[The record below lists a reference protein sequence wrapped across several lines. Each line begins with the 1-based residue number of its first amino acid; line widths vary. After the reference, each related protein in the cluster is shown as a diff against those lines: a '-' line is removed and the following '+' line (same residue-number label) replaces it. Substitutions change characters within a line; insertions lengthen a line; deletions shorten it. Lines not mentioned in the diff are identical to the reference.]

1 MFIFFYYCISSH
13 AILPRIFTY
22 VNSFIP
28 SLFSSPN
35 NCKKIFFFNQSIKFF
50 FSRFLYNSDVVFVH
64 LSFRISSHS
73 CSNSSPPTVTQKPN
87 IFIVVSHK
95 TSFKSDPGCNFLFS
109 GFPVSSPSRE
119 TNKTKPNI
127 YTDPSKRHALKREEK
142 FNK

>member
-1 MFIFFYYCISSH
+1 MFLGI
-13 AILPRIFTY
+13 
-22 VNSFIP
+22 V
-28 SLFSSPN
+28 
-35 NCKKIFFFNQSIKFF
+35 
-50 FSRFLYNSDVVFVH
+50 
-64 LSFRISSHS
+64 
-73 CSNSSPPTVTQKPN
+73 VTQKPN

>member
-1 MFIFFYYCISSH
+1 MPFVLLSLPTW
-13 AILPRIFTY
+13 IL
-22 VNSFIP
+22 SFLPCFQVQITE
-28 SLFSSPN
+28 N
-35 NCKKIFFFNQSIKFF
+35 FFFQSINQIF

-142 FNK
+142 FNKWTNI

>member
-1 MFIFFYYCISSH
+1 MFIFYYCISSH
-13 AILPRIFTY
+13 ASRPLIFTY

-35 NCKKIFFFNQSIKFF
+35 NCKKIFQSINQNF
-50 FSRFLYNSDVVFVH
+50 FSPLPLQFRC
-64 LSFRISSHS
+64 SFCAPFFPH
-73 CSNSSPPTVTQKPN
+73 
-87 IFIVVSHK
+87 FIPFMLQLLTPHCYPKTSHK